1 MSHNQPGP
9 YGGQQPDPY
18 GGGQPQQPGPYGQ
31 QPQAPQPGYGY
42 PQQQP
47 QQPGYGY
54 PQQAPQGVP
63 PQQPYGQPGYS
74 QPQQPGPYGQ
84 QPQAPYGQVPPP
96 PPGGGGGK
104 KTGLIIGAVA
114 VVAAIGVGAYFV
126 LGGSD
131 SDGSGSV
138 KDDGP
143 HKLTTPATVLTDYK
157 QKPGSADGGG
167 MSSEQ
172 TKKAAK
178 YGVKNPK
185 DVEAQYMSGTQEN
198 PLGQKI
204 LQFNGVYGDIE
215 DPASVIDK
223 MFSAAEKKS
232 KENNPGGQKVTVIG
246 SPKSY
251 NPSELDG
258 AVMKCQEMKYAM
270 GSGSSTGSSQGP
282 KEMSMATC
290 IWGDKSTI
298 GIVVTAD
305 VANALAGKTAD
316 LSAAADK
323 TAKFRKEVRVKL

>member
-1 MSHNQPGP
+1 MSYNQPGP
-9 YGGQQPDPY
+9 YGGQQPQQPGPY

-31 QPQAPQPGYGY
+31 PPQAP
-42 PQQQP
+42 
-47 QQPGYGY
+47 QPGYGY

-63 PQQPYGQPGYS
+63 PQQPPGYGYPQQPGAPYG

-96 PPGGGGGK
+96 PSGGGGK

-114 VVAAIGVGAYFV
+114 VIAAIGVGAYFV

-131 SDGSGSV
+131 SDSAGSV

-143 HKLTTPATVLTDYK
+143 HKIVTPPTVLTDYK
-157 QKPGSADGGG
+157 QKPGSADGGD

-172 TKKAAK
+172 TKNAAK
-178 YGVKNPK
+178 YGVKNPT
-185 DVEAQYMSGTQEN
+185 DVAAQYSSGTQEN

-204 LQFNGVYGDIE
+204 LQINGVYGEID
-215 DPASVIDK
+215 DPSSVIDK
-223 MFSAAEKKS
+223 MFAGAEKKS
-232 KENNPGGQKVTVIG
+232 KENNPGGQKITVIG

-270 GSGSSTGSSQGP
+270 GSSSSSTSQGP

-298 GIVVTAD
+298 GVVVTAN
-305 VANALAGKTAD
+305 VADALAGKTAD
-316 LSAAADK
+316 LDEAAEK
-323 TAKFRKEVRVKL
+323 SAKFRKEVRVKL

>member
-1 MSHNQPGP
+1 MSYNQPGP
-9 YGGQQPDPY
+9 YGGQQPQQPGPY

-42 PQQQP
+42 PQQ
-47 QQPGYGY
+47 
-54 PQQAPQGVP
+54 APQGVP
-63 PQQPYGQPGYS
+63 PQQPPGYGYPQQPGAPYG

-96 PPGGGGGK
+96 PSGGGGK

-131 SDGSGSV
+131 SDNAGSV

-143 HKLTTPATVLTDYK
+143 HKIVTPPTVLTDYK
-157 QKPGSADGGG
+157 QKPGSADGGD

-172 TKKAAK
+172 TKNAAK
-178 YGVKNPK
+178 YGVKNP
-185 DVEAQYMSGTQEN
+185 VEVKAQYQSGTQEN

-204 LQFNGVYGDIE
+204 LQLNGVYGEID
-215 DPASVIDK
+215 DPSSVIDK
-223 MFSAAEKKS
+223 MFAGAEKKS

-251 NPSELDG
+251 NPSGLDG
-258 AVMKCQEMKYAM
+258 AVMKCQEMKYAF
-270 GSGSSTGSSQGP
+270 GSSSSSTSEGP

-298 GIVVTAD
+298 GVVVTAN
-305 VANALAGKTAD
+305 VADALAGKTAD
-316 LSAAADK
+316 LDEAAEK
-323 TAKFRKEVRVKL
+323 SAKFRKEVRVKL